1 MRPAYLAAAVFMAL
15 AVTSAQAQQTT
26 DQAQAALKAYQARD
40 YQTAARLWY
49 ELANAGDGVA
59 QYNLGRLY
67 AQGEGV
73 RRDLSEAYKWFYLAR
88 IAGRG
93 EGTAALNKI
102 APTMTPAQMAEGE
115 RRAAQ
120 WRQARRP

>member
-1 MRPAYLAAAVFMAL
+1 MKAWRIAAILLALAAPAG
-15 AVTSAQAQQTT
+15 AQQAL
-26 DQAQAALKAYQARD
+26 DQSQAAIKAYQARD

-49 ELANAGDGVA
+49 ALANSGDAAA

-73 RRDLSEAYKWFYLAR
+73 PRDMPEAYKWFALSRA
-88 IAGRG
+88 AGRS
-93 EGTAALNKI
+93 EGNVALGKIARTMTAAQI
-102 APTMTPAQMAEGE
+102 AEGQ
-115 RRAAQ
+115 RRAEQ